1 MINMTATTTNTA
13 DKKKANLVLLI
24 TLLLQCS
31 DSYSFQ
37 PSPNDNNKIYHR
49 LRPGTYPSSRFA
61 DTKGQDMFEKPT
73 RKELS
78 INDEKSVEKWSNEYQ
93 EEQSRN
99 IIEARYE
106 SSAIILDDLIESSW
120 ETNKV
125 LDGNTAWSKALVDF
139 NRRIAG
145 FLISSPMSDNI
156 MNSRSQK
163 QLTSISKT
171 TNNIG
176 MIAAAGLSIL
186 LIATLF
192 SSLTFL
198 EGESLSCICW
208 SAWTSYICTMVS
220 RVALK

>member
-1 MINMTATTTNTA
+1 MINMTALTTNTA

-37 PSPNDNNKIYHR
+37 YSTNNNNKIYHR
-49 LRPGTYPSSRFA
+49 LRQGTYPSSRFA
-61 DTKGQDMFEKPT
+61 DIKGQDMFEKPT
-73 RKELS
+73 RKEIS
-78 INDEKSVEKWSNEYQ
+78 INKEKIVEKWSNKHQ

-106 SSAIILDDLIESSW
+106 SSAIILDGLIERSW
-120 ETNKV
+120 ETNKAI
-125 LDGNTAWSKALVDF
+125 DGNTAWSKALVDF
-139 NRRIAG
+139 NRRLAG

-156 MNSRSQK
+156 MNRRSQK
-163 QLTSISKT
+163 QSKT
-171 TNNIG
+171 TNNNG
-176 MIAAAGLSIL
+176 MIAASGLSIL
-186 LIATLF
+186 LVATLF

-220 RVALK
+220 RVALKEQ